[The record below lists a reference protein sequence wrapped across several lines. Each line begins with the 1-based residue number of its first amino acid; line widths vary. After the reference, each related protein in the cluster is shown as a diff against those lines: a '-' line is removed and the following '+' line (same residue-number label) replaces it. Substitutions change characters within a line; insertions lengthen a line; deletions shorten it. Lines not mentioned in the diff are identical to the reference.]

1 MSGAI
6 ARATAICVVLLAA
19 VTMAQDDA
27 ARRQLMPTGK
37 LRVGLNYGNQL
48 LVGRD
53 RAQPQ
58 GVAIDLAR
66 ELARR
71 LGTDPVFV
79 GYATPGEVTEGVGK
93 DWDIAFVAADP
104 DRAQAIAF
112 TPPYLEIDATYLV
125 PASSSVRTVGDMDR
139 AGAKIATG
147 ATSAYTL
154 VLKRDLKQ
162 AQLVLLANDAAVAAF
177 QGGTVDAIAGL
188 RFALLQTSSRIAGS
202 RVLSDNFTRAQQAVA
217 VPKAN
222 ATALAYLS
230 TFVADVKRSGLVAGA
245 IEKTGLTGASV
256 APISGS
262 K

>member
-1 MSGAI
+1 MSGTV
-6 ARATAICVVLLAA
+6 ARAAGVWIVLLAA

-27 ARRQLMPTGK
+27 ARRQLMPKGK

-71 LGTDPVFV
+71 LGTEPVFV
-79 GYATPGEVTEGVGK
+79 GYATPGEVSEGVEK
-93 DWDIAFVAADP
+93 DWDVSFIAADP

-154 VLKRDLKQ
+154 VLKRELKQ
-162 AQLVLLANDAAVAAF
+162 AQLVLVANDAALAAL

-188 RFALLQTSSRIAGS
+188 RFALLQTASRIPGS
-202 RVLSDNFTRAQQAVA
+202 RVLPDNFTRAQQAVA

-222 ATALAYLS
+222 GAALAYLS
-230 TFVADVKRSGLVAGA
+230 AFVADVKRSGFVAAA
-245 IEKTGLTGASV
+245 IAKTGLEGATV
-256 APISGS
+256 APTNGS
-262 K
+262 

>member
-1 MSGAI
+1 MSNTV
-6 ARATAICVVLLAA
+6 ARTTSVWIVLLAVA
-19 VTMAQDDA
+19 TLAQDDG

-58 GVAIDLAR
+58 GVAIDLAH

-71 LGTDPVFV
+71 LGTEPVFI

-125 PASSSVRTVGDMDR
+125 PASSSVRRVGDMDR
-139 AGAKIATG
+139 VGAKIATG

-154 VLKRDLKQ
+154 VLKRELKQ
-162 AQLVLLANDAAVAAF
+162 AQLVLLANDAAVSAL
-177 QGGTVDAIAGL
+177 QGATVDAIAGL
-188 RFALLQTSSRIAGS
+188 RFALLQTASRIPGS
-202 RVLSDNFTRAQQAVA
+202 RVLPDSFTRAQQAVA

-222 ATALAYLS
+222 AAALAYLS
-230 TFVADVKRSGLVAGA
+230 TFVADVKRSGFVTAA
-245 IEKTGLTGASV
+245 IEKTGLAGATV
-256 APISGS
+256 APINGS
-262 K
+262 R

>member
-1 MSGAI
+1 M
-6 ARATAICVVLLAA
+6 RLAA
-19 VTMAQDDA
+19 VSAVVVLSAVMTFAQDDA
-27 ARRQLMPTGK
+27 AHKQLMPTGK

-53 RAQPQ
+53 RTRPE

-66 ELARR
+66 ELGRR
-71 LGTDPVFV
+71 LGTEVVFV
-79 GYATPGEVTEGVGK
+79 GYATPGEVTEGVAK

-125 PASSSVRTVGDMDR
+125 PAASTGRTVNDMDR

-154 VLKRDLKQ
+154 YLRRALKQ
-162 AQLVLLANDAAVAAF
+162 AQLVLLANDAAVDALQA
-177 QGGTVDAIAGL
+177 GSVDAIAGL
-188 RFALLQTSSRIAGS
+188 RFALLQSAPRVPGS
-202 RVLSDNFTRAQQAVA
+202 RVLADTFTRAQQAVA

-222 ATALAYLS
+222 TAALAYLQS
-230 TFVADVKRSGLVAGA
+230 RS
-245 IEKTGLTGASV
+245 EE
-256 APISGS
+256 
-262 K
+262 

>member
-1 MSGAI
+1 MRRHLTIGI
-6 ARATAICVVLLAA
+6 GIVLLAA
-19 VTMAQDDA
+19 VTMAQDDM

-58 GVAIDLAR
+58 GVAIDLAH

-71 LGTDPVFV
+71 LGTEAVFV
-79 GYATPGEVTEGVGK
+79 GYATPGEVTEGVAK

-112 TPPYLEIDATYLV
+112 TPPYLEIEATYLV
-125 PASSSVRTVGDMDR
+125 PGSSTVRGVGDMDR

-147 ATSAYTL
+147 TTSAYTL
-154 VLKRDLKQ
+154 VLRRTLKR
-162 AQLVLLANDAAVAAF
+162 AQLVLLANDAAVMAL

-188 RFALLQTSSRIAGS
+188 RFALLQSAARVPGS
-202 RVLSDNFTRAQQAVA
+202 RVLPDTFARAQQAVA

-222 ATALAYLS
+222 GAALAYLS
-230 TFVADVKRSGLVAGA
+230 SFVADVKRSGFVRTA
-245 IEKTGLTGASV
+245 IEKTGLTGATV
-256 APISGS
+256 APVN
-262 K
+262 

>member
-1 MSGAI
+1 MSGTV
-6 ARATAICVVLLAA
+6 ARAAGVWIVLLAA

-27 ARRQLMPTGK
+27 ARRQLMPKGK

-58 GVAIDLAR
+58 GVAIDLAH

-71 LGTDPVFV
+71 LGTEPVFV
-79 GYATPGEVTEGVGK
+79 GYATPGEVSEGVEK
-93 DWDIAFVAADP
+93 DWDVSFIAADP

-154 VLKRDLKQ
+154 VLKRELKQ
-162 AQLVLLANDAAVAAF
+162 AQLVLVANDAALAAL
-177 QGGTVDAIAGL
+177 QGGKIG
-188 RFALLQTSSRIAGS
+188 
-202 RVLSDNFTRAQQAVA
+202 RAHV
-217 VPKAN
+217 
-222 ATALAYLS
+222 
-230 TFVADVKRSGLVAGA
+230 
-245 IEKTGLTGASV
+245 
-256 APISGS
+256 
-262 K
+262 

>member
-1 MSGAI
+1 M
-6 ARATAICVVLLAA
+6 RRVATGVWVLLLAT
-19 VTMAQDDA
+19 VTLAQNDA
-27 ARRQLMPTGK
+27 ARQQLMPTGK

-71 LGTDPVFV
+71 LGTEVVFV
-79 GYATPGEVTEGVGK
+79 GYPTPGEVTEGVAK

-125 PASSSVRTVGDMDR
+125 PASSSVRVVGDMDR
-139 AGAKIATG
+139 AGVKIATG

-154 VLKRDLKQ
+154 FLKRELKQ
-162 AQLVLLANDAAVAAF
+162 AQLVLLANDPSIEAL
-177 QGGTVDAIAGL
+177 QSGKVDAIAGL
-188 RFALLQTSSRIAGS
+188 RFALLQSASRVPGS
-202 RVLSDNFTRAQQAVA
+202 RVLTDNFVRAQQAIA
-217 VPKAN
+217 VPKSNGA
-222 ATALAYLS
+222 ALAYLS
-230 TFVADVKRSGLVAGA
+230 AFVADVTRSGFVAAA
-245 IEKTGLTGASV
+245 IQKTGLAGAT
-256 APISGS
+256 AARQ
-262 K
+262 